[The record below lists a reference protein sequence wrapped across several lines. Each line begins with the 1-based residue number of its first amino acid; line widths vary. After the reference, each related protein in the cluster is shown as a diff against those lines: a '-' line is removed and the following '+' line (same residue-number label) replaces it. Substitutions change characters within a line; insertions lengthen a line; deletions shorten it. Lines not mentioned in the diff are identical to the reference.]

1 MHFDK
6 LQLAIYVGSPKSITQ
21 CHICSYL
28 CIDRSHVSLHCLIL
42 YAHSVTAFFAF
53 GGIKSQLFMYQLGS
67 DVRVNYQFDRDVPIA
82 RWQIHALPVDFT
94 VDAKL
99 RCRPEYVGEAL
110 PYSGGHD
117 DFILGV
123 NVADFIM
130 NSVVIS
136 SPSVP
141 GALVCGTIV
150 PLSLSYS
157 LVSIDFKSGVIG
169 RIYIGQFPRE

>member
-1 MHFDK
+1 
-6 LQLAIYVGSPKSITQ
+6 
-21 CHICSYL
+21 
-28 CIDRSHVSLHCLIL
+28 
-42 YAHSVTAFFAF
+42 
-53 GGIKSQLFMYQLGS
+53 MYQLGS
-67 DVRVNYQFDRDVPIA
+67 DVRVSYHFDVPTA
-82 RWQIHALPVDFT
+82 RWQIHKLPVDFS

-110 PYSGGHD
+110 PYSGGD
-117 DFILGV
+117 DDYIRGV
-123 NVADFIM
+123 NAADFIM

-136 SPSVP
+136 SISAP

-169 RIYIGQFPRE
+169 RIYIGQFPRELKHTSGTL